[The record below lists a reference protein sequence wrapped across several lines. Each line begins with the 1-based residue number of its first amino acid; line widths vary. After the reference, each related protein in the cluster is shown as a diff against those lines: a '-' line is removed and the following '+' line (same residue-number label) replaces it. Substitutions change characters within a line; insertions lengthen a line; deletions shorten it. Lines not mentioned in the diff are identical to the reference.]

1 MERYIPTEF
10 PKWVGGALVRSA
22 AEERDRRAAL
32 EDAAATASAA
42 ELLRPPSL
50 ASMRMRRSRERRREG
65 KLSIRFDISS
75 AQIEA
80 LVSAG
85 LIDPARQDDAVEVAL
100 GVVRLMDHL
109 TESDLIVTQVP
120 KPVCCC

>member
-1 MERYIPTEF
+1 
-10 PKWVGGALVRSA
+10 
-22 AEERDRRAAL
+22 
-32 EDAAATASAA
+32 
-42 ELLRPPSL
+42 
-50 ASMRMRRSRERRREG
+50 MRMRRSRERRREG